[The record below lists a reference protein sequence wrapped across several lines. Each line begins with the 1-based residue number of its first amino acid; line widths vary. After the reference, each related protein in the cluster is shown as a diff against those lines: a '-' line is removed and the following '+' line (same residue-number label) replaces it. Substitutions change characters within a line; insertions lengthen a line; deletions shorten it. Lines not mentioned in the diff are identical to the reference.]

1 MGKMRSGHGEQA
13 ISVVEHIVIRLYNSV
28 TDVVYR
34 LRQRIGP
41 GQPPDNS
48 VLLGTGTHPHHR
60 KRKLP
65 LYITPGQRAKHIY
78 TIGSTGSGKTKFLEN
93 LIRQDICRGNGIG
106 IIDCHG
112 DLVSDVIRYLSTLP
126 PYSEVSQED
135 YGSFSYERVVLVDP
149 TDQDYS
155 IGFNPLEVTEG
166 VRPYAQALE
175 LLGVFKKIWGYWG
188 PRMDELM
195 RNVLVILAET
205 GNTLLQVQPLL
216 TDAGYRAKLAGELR
230 NVEAKRYWLERFDP
244 LSPAMKSQY
253 SEPVL
258 NKTQTFVADPVIR
271 SIIGQRKSTID
282 FRKIMDQGKILL
294 VNLSKG
300 TLKENALLLGGLL
313 VAKIQMAAMS
323 RTDIP
328 EGQRRPWHFY
338 VDEFQNFATES
349 FAEILSEARKFGLSL
364 IMAHQN
370 LDQVNNLLRASILA
384 NVGTQVYFGLSKSDA
399 MKLASEVSL
408 SGRGNIVSILTQQKT
423 REAYLRIRGE
433 TPMAIQ
439 TPYISQLPH
448 DPEKIDLVR
457 RCAIKTYCRPV
468 KETPKDEIDA
478 EVESAPR
485 ESSQTRE
492 ETQDGINPKFAPE
505 GDFQEGQ

>member
-1 MGKMRSGHGEQA
+1 VRSRAEGSITLSLA
-13 ISVVEHIVIRLYNSV
+13 EHSTIRLYNSMA
-28 TDVVYR
+28 DVAYR
-34 LRQRIGP
+34 LKQRIRP
-41 GQPPDNS
+41 TQPPDDS
-48 VLLGTGTHPHHR
+48 LLLGTGTDLHHR
-60 KRKLP
+60 KCKIP

-78 TIGSTGSGKTKFLEN
+78 TIGSTGSGKTKFLEG
-93 LIRQDICRGNGIG
+93 LIGQDIRKANGFG
-106 IIDCHG
+106 VIDCHG

-126 PYSEVSQED
+126 PYSKVSQED
-135 YGSFSYERVVLVDP
+135 YGSFSYERLVLIDP
-149 TDQDYS
+149 TDQNCS

-195 RNVLVILAET
+195 RNVLVTLAES
-205 GNTLLQVQPLL
+205 GLSLLEVQPLL
-216 TDAGYRAKLAGELR
+216 TDDGFRAELAGKLR

-244 LSPAMKSQY
+244 LSLAMKSQY

-271 SIIGQRKSTID
+271 SIVGQRKSTID

-323 RTDIP
+323 RTDIS
-328 EGQRRPWHFY
+328 EDQRKPWHLY

-399 MKLASEVSL
+399 MKLASEISL

-433 TPMAIQ
+433 TPMSIQ
-439 TPYISQLPH
+439 TPYISQVPH
-448 DPEKIDLVR
+448 DPEKVELVR
-457 RCAIKTYCRPV
+457 RCAIKAYCRPV
-468 KETPKDEIDA
+468 RKTPKDEMDA

-485 ESSQTRE
+485 GYSLARE
-492 ETQDGINPKFAPE
+492 EMQDGINPKFAPE
-505 GDFQEGQ
+505 GDFQEGK

>member
-1 MGKMRSGHGEQA
+1 MRSGHGEQA
-13 ISVVEHIVIRLYNSV
+13 ISVVEHIVIRLYNSMA
-28 TDVVYR
+28 DVVYR
-34 LRQRIGP
+34 LRRRIRP
-41 GQPPDNS
+41 NQPPYDS
-48 VLLGTGTHPHHR
+48 MLLGTGTDPHHR
-60 KRKLP
+60 KRKIP
-65 LYITPGQRAKHIY
+65 LYITPDQRARHAY
-78 TIGSTGSGKTKFLEN
+78 CIGASGSGKTKFLEG
-93 LIRQDICRGNGIG
+93 LIRQDIRMGNGAG

-112 DLVSDVIRYLSTLP
+112 DLANDIIRYLSTLP
-126 PYSEVSQED
+126 PYSNVSQED
-135 YGSFSYERVVLVDP
+135 YDSFSYERVVLVDP

-195 RNVLVILAET
+195 RNVLVTLAES
-205 GNTLLQVQPLL
+205 GLTLLEVQPLL
-216 TDAGYRAKLAGELR
+216 TDDGFRARIAGELR

-244 LSPAMKSQY
+244 LSPSMKSQY

-271 SIIGQRKSTID
+271 SIVGQRKSTID

-328 EGQRRPWHFY
+328 EDQRRPWHLY

-364 IMAHQN
+364 FMAHQN

-384 NVGTQVYFGLSKSDA
+384 NVGTQVYFGLSRSDA
-399 MKLASEVSL
+399 MKLASEVSRA
-408 SGRGNIVSILTQQKT
+408 GRSNIVSILTQQRT

-433 TPMAIQ
+433 TPMSIQ
-439 TPYISQLPH
+439 TPYISEVRH
-448 DPEKIDLVR
+448 DPEKVKLVR
-457 RCAIKTYCRPV
+457 RCAIKAYCRPV
-468 KETPKDEIDA
+468 REMPRNGIDES
-478 EVESAPR
+478 VEPVSR
-485 ESSQTRE
+485 GSSSTRE
-492 ETQDGINPKFAPE
+492 EMQDGTSPKFAPE